1 MMTKSKKFL
10 MLLLTLLVSVVVNA
24 QTKINGLYY
33 NLNSETKE
41 AEVTS
46 EVYDNEYYTGD
57 VVIPSTVTYD
67 GVEYNVTTIGEE
79 AFMFSRPTTVT
90 IPESVRFIRSMA
102 FDVNYSLT
110 IYNLSKTP
118 QKIEFNSF
126 TKSCKICV
134 PSGCKE
140 AYEAAQYWSN
150 LKIIDGYVKSVAIKS
165 EECDSVIYYEIN
177 TDTKVAEVISGD
189 TEYSGV
195 IAIPSTVTYEGVE
208 YNVTSIADKAFNECK
223 NLLYVG
229 IPNTVTT
236 IGERAFND
244 CECLQYLTIPAS
256 VKNIGKEAF
265 RYCHFTILCN
275 LAPTPQQLDGEVSA
289 RCLYV
294 LPGCR
299 EAYDADKVWGR
310 CNEIKDC
317 EVWPVAIYS
326 KNSATPKSYNVNVVS
341 GEAEVTHL
349 DYDLSDLL
357 YFAKFYVTGG
367 DVVIPSTVTYG
378 GKEYKVTGIRENVFS
393 GLVDL
398 TSVTIPNSVTN
409 ISAGAFA
416 GCSAL
421 ASVTLPNSLTSIE
434 YSVFSGCSA
443 LTSIAI
449 PDKVTK
455 IGYRAFYECKSLNS
469 VTIPNSVMCIED
481 EAFKSCEALTSVNI
495 PNSVKNIWRGAFC
508 ETNISSVTI
517 PASVTEIGLYAF
529 GWCPN
534 LASIKVDANNTVYD
548 SRNNCNA
555 IIETAKNKLIAGC
568 ANTIIPNSVD
578 TIGNRA
584 FGGIVGLTSIEIPNS
599 VKRIEIGA
607 FMGTGLTSVVIP
619 ESVDTIVNGVFSNC
633 TALASVT
640 IPESVK
646 AIENGAF
653 NACSSLTSVVIP
665 KSVTAISPGLFSGCT
680 ALASVTLPNTLTAIG
695 YNAFERCS
703 ALASITIPE
712 HVTIIGQDA
721 FCACSSLTSVEIPN
735 SVTRIES
742 GTFGGCSNLASI
754 TIPNSVTS
762 IGSEAFYGT
771 KWEEN
776 QPDGLIYAGLV
787 LYKYKGTMPAN
798 TNVEIKEGTKGI
810 AEDAFLRC
818 SGLTSITIPN
828 SVMSIGKY
836 AFYGCSGLTS
846 ITIPNSVMSIG
857 EHAFYGCSGL
867 TSITIPN
874 SVMSIGEYAFS
885 NCSSL
890 TSVEIPNSVTIIEKS
905 TFAYCYNLA
914 SVAIPNSVTSI
925 AERAFSDT
933 NLTSVVIPESVTS
946 IGYYAFNQN
955 KINPDKVLAASVTNL
970 AREPQKIA
978 TSDDVFYIED
988 ILRYGTLHVLPGCK
1002 AAYEAADVWK
1012 YFTIVEDADLP
1023 VEITNVSSL
1032 IGNIGNVE
1040 FTEACK
1046 AKIDAARSAYDA
1058 LTKEQQ
1064 ALVKNFSM
1072 LVDAEN
1078 AYKQLEAT
1086 GIADVEMNDGKKDGK
1101 YLVNGKIVIVRNG
1114 KNYNLNGQ
1122 AE

>member
-33 NLNSETKE
+33 KLDGTTKE
-41 AEVTS
+41 AEVIS
-46 EVYDNEYYTGD
+46 EFYDGD
-57 VVIPSTVTYD
+57 DCYSGDIVIPSTVTYD

-79 AFMFSRPTTVT
+79 AFMFSHPTTVT

-126 TKSCKICV
+126 TKPCKICV

-177 TDTKVAEVISGD
+177 TDTKEAEVISGD
-189 TEYSGV
+189 TKYSGV
-195 IAIPSTVTYEGVE
+195 IAIPSTVTYDGVE

-223 NLLYVG
+223 KLLYVG

-236 IGERAFND
+236 IGERAFNY

-275 LAPTPQQLDGEVSA
+275 LAPTPQQLNGEVST

-378 GKEYKVTGIRENVFS
+378 DKEYKVTGIREKVFS

-409 ISAGAFA
+409 IGAGAFA

-469 VTIPNSVMCIED
+469 VIIPNSVMCIED

-495 PNSVKNIWRGAFC
+495 PNSVKTIGIGAFC

-619 ESVDTIVNGVFSNC
+619 ESVDTIGYGVFSNC

-646 AIENGAF
+646 AIGNGAF
-653 NACSSLTSVVIP
+653 KACSSLTSVVIP
-665 KSVTAISPGLFSGCT
+665 KSVTAIYPALFSGCT
-680 ALASVTLPNTLTAIG
+680 
-695 YNAFERCS
+695 

-721 FCACSSLTSVEIPN
+721 FCGCSSLTSVEIPN

-742 GTFGGCSNLASI
+742 GTFRGCSNLASI

-762 IGSEAFYGT
+762 IGGEAFYGT

-810 AEDAFLRC
+810 AEDAF
-818 SGLTSITIPN
+818 
-828 SVMSIGKY
+828 
-836 AFYGCSGLTS
+836 F
-846 ITIPNSVMSIG
+846 
-857 EHAFYGCSGL
+857 GCSGL

-905 TFAYCYNLA
+905 TFAYCYNLT
-914 SVAIPNSVTSI
+914 SVVIPNSVTSI
-925 AERAFSDT
+925 AERAFSDN

-955 KINPDKVLAASVTNL
+955 KFNPDKVLAVSVTNL